1 MSVQGSGL
9 KKLNIR
15 ADLTLVPYGSSIKCA
30 RSDSPSPC
38 TCTCAFSLQLYGYFF
53 KENMTFFEFLP
64 IKGPR
69 TLQDKEATIQNYRKI
84 LNQNTKKRPGIE
96 FTLLNYNGGNR
107 NG

>member
-1 MSVQGSGL
+1 
-9 KKLNIR
+9 
-15 ADLTLVPYGSSIKCA
+15 
-30 RSDSPSPC
+30 
-38 TCTCAFSLQLYGYFF
+38 
-53 KENMTFFEFLP
+53 MTFFEFLP